1 MPRYTYRCEQCEDV
15 FETVHSMKECL
26 TDCIKCEEQETLV
39 RVPAMTFIKTTSTR
53 APTGNKVGALVEQH
67 IREAREELKRE
78 KSDLQTVDYEES
90 K

>member
-1 MPRYTYRCEQCEDV
+1 
-15 FETVHSMKECL
+15 
-26 TDCIKCEEQETLV
+26 
-39 RVPAMTFIKTTSTR
+39 MTFIRTSATR

-78 KSDLQTVDYEES
+78 KSDLQTADYEES

>member
-39 RVPAMTFIKTTSTR
+39 RVPAMTFININTTR

-67 IREAREELKRE
+67 IHEAREELAKE
-78 KSDLQTVDYEES
+78 KTDLQTADYEEN

>member
-39 RVPAMTFIKTTSTR
+39 RVPAMTFIKTNATR

-67 IREAREELKRE
+67 IHEAREELKRE
-78 KSDLQTVDYEES
+78 KADLQTADYEES

>member
-26 TDCIKCEEQETLV
+26 TDCIKCEEQQTLI
-39 RVPAMTFIKTTSTR
+39 RVPAMTFIRTTVAHS
-53 APTGNKVGALVEQH
+53 PTGNKVGALVEQH
-67 IREAREELKRE
+67 IHEAREELKKE
-78 KSDLQTVDYEES
+78 KADLQTADYKES

>member
-26 TDCIKCEEQETLV
+26 TDCIKCEEQETLI
-39 RVPAMTFIKTTSTR
+39 RVPAMTFIKTTAALS
-53 APTGNKVGALVEQH
+53 PTGNKVGALVEQH
-67 IREAREELKRE
+67 IRDAKQELAKE
-78 KSDLQTVDYEES
+78 KADLQTADYEES

>member
-1 MPRYTYRCEQCEDV
+1 
-15 FETVHSMKECL
+15 MKECL

-39 RVPAMTFIKTTSTR
+39 RVPAMTFIKINTTR

-67 IREAREELKRE
+67 IHEAREELAKE
-78 KSDLQTVDYEES
+78 KTDLQTADYEEN

>member
-39 RVPAMTFIKTTSTR
+39 RVPAMTFIKTNASP

-67 IREAREELKRE
+67 IREAREELNRE
-78 KSDLQTVDYEES
+78 KSDLQTADYEES

>member
-39 RVPAMTFIKTTSTR
+39 RVPAMTFIKINTTR

-67 IREAREELKRE
+67 IHEAREELAKE
-78 KSDLQTVDYEES
+78 KTDLQTADYEEN

>member
-1 MPRYTYRCEQCEDV
+1 
-15 FETVHSMKECL
+15 MKECL

-39 RVPAMTFIKTTSTR
+39 RVPAMTFIKTNASP

-67 IREAREELKRE
+67 IREAREELNRE
-78 KSDLQTVDYEES
+78 KSDLQTADYEES